1 MQLCSMGLARRPGLL
16 FPNGP
21 QPRVGRRLFEAG
33 HRADCIARA
42 RKQRKTW
49 LATTQWMNELD
60 RRAIAEL
67 EATGIPWSAV
77 ERWLDA
83 LDQRASF
90 VARMVVKQVLQT
102 LADDKARPSE
112 RFEARRELYRRLIAA
127 GIVD

>member
-1 MQLCSMGLARRPGLL
+1 MQLFKVGLARRSGLL

-33 HRADCIARA
+33 HRIART

-49 LATTQWMNELD
+49 LATTRWMNELD

-83 LDQRASF
+83 LDPREAFMSRLF
-90 VARMVVKQVLQT
+90 LKQVL
-102 LADDKARPSE
+102 LVLSDDQAAPSE

-127 GIVD
+127 RIVD